1 MIDRGNG
8 ARASK
13 AVPVR
18 VDREALLR
26 EALLGSTALIG
37 VALATPA
44 LAQSTYPAGGG
55 TISGT
60 GTYTDATATNGGVT
74 VTNTVN
80 AGVIMADVT
89 INNTTGDPNGIA
101 YKQVSAGGQSA
112 VLYTAGANTLRS
124 DQNGAALS
132 LQAANGNVTWAIGQ
146 SDESSTTDL
155 TATYG
160 AYLIANGFVN
170 VVDFGTVSSLR
181 NVTADGAGVA
191 GIYASS
197 SGSTVNLSL
206 KAPVIS
212 GFATG
217 ISAISAAGAIVTTTG
232 GSISTLPSGTG
243 ISATASN
250 AGAPVMV
257 SSGSAISTSI
267 AGVGINASSNN
278 SATSVITTA
287 GGTINGGSVGIQ
299 VNAALTG
306 QSSVVTVGAA
316 IGNSTRPSSGV
327 VFQGTGVVGGTN
339 TVNANANV
347 SSGTGFSAIGSNTMN
362 SDLAVN
368 VASGVTVT
376 SQGSFAIRAGRNI
389 TVVNN
394 GTVSATSG
402 AGTGVSNAQ
411 APSTLSVTNNGAMSA
426 GRIVVDGQGT
436 TNVTNAGT
444 ITATNFAAISSGRG
458 GTITNNAGATITGGS
473 DTSSGWGILFQSSTF
488 SAGQTVTNNG
498 TITGGGAGAI
508 RLDATTASLFNL
520 NAGSTTNGLIRITGS
535 GATTTNLGG
544 TLNGNYD
551 ASAATGAQNFTL
563 GATGAMQGATFGSGN
578 DIFTW
583 GGGSI
588 GGTIDGGTGTDTF
601 AVDLGSTT
609 NRTIDQSSFF
619 ANIVNFEA
627 YNLVSGNLT
636 LTGSSDGGP
645 GWTVAGGNATAL
657 TINGALTN
665 VAGNAV
671 TLTTADLMFIKAGAQ
686 VSATGDV
693 IYSTATG
700 NNIQNS
706 GTITSGTG
714 MSSGIAIGSGTVDNF
729 GLITYAAGGSS
740 ATQGNGV
747 FASAN
752 QLTLTNHAGASI
764 YGRWDGARANN
775 GAYVTNDGLI
785 QGDRFAGLEIS
796 GTSVVFNNATGRIYG
811 ATSEGAGV
819 LINSGAV
826 QVTNASGGQ
835 IVGAGYAGIYNGG
848 TGLLSVSNAG
858 KIATGTLDGSNNY
871 VQGGTTTAI
880 RSASANITNS
890 GLIEGAS
897 GGIQASGALT
907 LVNTG
912 MIHGSGTGTLN
923 LDAVY
928 VGGAANILNAGTISE
943 GTGAAI
949 HANGGG
955 TITNAVG
962 ATLGG
967 GNNPTSG
974 TAVFLNGG
982 TFNNYGQ
989 AGSGTG
995 TAVVTDNA
1003 GGTINLFAGSASGSI
1018 TGGAGNDTLAIYNGQ
1033 TNASAVTQSYTDAVS
1048 GTAGSVTLQN
1058 SGTLAAAMFGAIDLG
1073 GGNNTLQLRGAG
1085 TGAQAGSFSLATST
1099 GAGTITKLDGGTW
1112 TLTGAAI
1119 VPGITVNANGGMLNF
1134 QGTSGVGTINV
1145 NGGILRAN
1153 GAGAFGSAAVH
1164 MLTSNV
1170 QFGASG
1176 VYANSF
1182 VLDIPAVLNGQPVVF
1197 ENLFGGNAI
1206 LSGNISSG
1214 SGTNAAGQ
1222 AIGTSQAVTFAGIGG
1237 SLFNLTGTNSWTGT
1251 TTINSGVT
1259 ARGSTTAISGSN
1271 IVNNGTVTY
1280 AQSGSSSSGT
1290 VISGT
1295 GALRLESGQV
1305 TLTGSNTYT
1314 GGTTVAG
1321 GRLQVGDGTTN
1332 GRITGAIT
1340 VDSGGTLVFNRND
1353 NYDFTS
1359 AISGAGDVQAL
1370 GTITL
1375 SGPITNTGAL
1385 YINSATGGTVT
1396 LTGARSGAY
1405 SGGATAAAVTLGGA
1419 NNILRVGLSGTVAG
1433 GQYLGVYLGGTGN
1446 GVDNF
1451 GTISNTGTALDQDW
1465 GSAIGVA
1472 ATSGSSIINNGSASN
1487 ATATINGRNTG
1498 INHLGSDGVI
1508 ATGQLSVNNYGL
1520 IASNLANAIE
1530 NQNGSGNLTV
1540 TNYGTGRIVGQGNA
1554 GGTNGYGIYA
1564 IGTGTLGLTNAGL
1577 IVGRVGGVLTGSATS
1592 ITNSGTIA
1600 AGTLSGGTSGT
1611 LVAGGGNGIQTVG
1624 GTITNQAGGVIR
1636 GSFLGGNGDN
1646 TNAITSTAATTVNNS
1661 GQILGVAFGSTS
1673 NVRTNGVYVSGGAGT
1688 VTNYATGLI
1697 TGGWDGVYVTAG
1709 GTVTNSG
1716 TIAGY
1721 QYYGVENASTLTNNA
1736 GGRLLGVAGGASML
1750 ADGIVNNSGLIA
1762 AATYNATTDTY
1773 TLSAGT
1779 GLTLS
1784 SGSVSNQYNGT
1795 VTGAVGIGATGAL
1808 SLGNAGTITAT
1819 TYAGVNLL
1827 GTGNTIYNGGTITG
1841 GTNATL
1847 GYGVRFVP
1855 AAGGTLNNQS
1865 GGLISGTAGGV
1876 YSGSASV
1883 SVDNGGN
1890 MVGTGAGSRG
1900 VYQQF
1905 GNAVVTNQAS
1915 GVIVGQGWGI
1925 QGGATANINNAGF
1938 IGAGTLSGGTTGTF
1952 TVNGTG
1958 SGAVFNGG
1966 YLTNGV
1972 GATIVGGNYGVY
1984 SGGTTA
1990 VNINNSGTITGGNY
2004 AIYLTGNNDNTI
2016 SLYAG
2021 SATNGAIM
2029 LGNGNDT
2036 VNWYGGSFT
2045 SIEAGAIGFDRF
2057 NASVSTPTTLDL
2069 TKVRNFEQL
2078 SLNGGDLTLSGAS
2091 ANIGG
2096 WTVNDGT
2103 LTLDGTVQIGSD
2115 GNAVTLANSGTSL
2128 TIAHGATVIGNLGN
2142 GVFAQAG
2149 TTVTNAGLIRSTDA
2163 NYSGVAMVGGTL
2175 GNQAG
2180 SLIVAEGNG
2189 VTVSAGANTITN
2201 AGIIVGRT
2209 GGVIGSDAY
2218 QTLNN
2223 TGIIVVGTAAN
2234 TVTQYW
2240 QINQDYSTGDGVRF
2254 TAGGTVANTRGA
2266 NNGGTIVGGA
2276 NGLVI
2281 TGGAATIENSG
2292 TIQGNTGYGVSLDT
2306 AAGQTSTITNH
2317 MSGAFVGTTGAVLLA
2332 GDGTINMTNEVGSAM
2347 YGSIVSTGNGT
2358 RNIDLSGL
2366 VYGDYDASS
2375 ATGTNNV
2382 TMRSGQIRNV
2392 YLGDG
2397 DDSFTYF
2404 GGTITGIVDGGAG
2417 YDRLFADFGAGQSYN
2432 VSLANFINF
2441 DSIGLISGDMTL
2453 TGPSN
2458 DPDQAIYAGIG
2469 GMPAGTITFD
2479 GTSGLTGDIYVNG
2492 GSIRAA
2498 TAGAFGSGTIH
2509 MIDPTATF
2517 GATGSYANNIS
2528 LEVVTPSSANP
2539 STLNADAGVTATL
2552 TGAITTGTGAGVDP
2566 SQDLVIGGQG
2576 TIILTNTANNWLGTT
2591 TIKSG
2596 ATLQGAS
2603 DTISGSAIVN
2613 NGTLAY
2619 QQAYSG
2625 TVTQNITGNGYVSV
2639 SGLAAGNALTF
2650 SGTNNLNGTFMVS
2663 DGSNI
2668 AISGA
2673 TSTGNFQSVDLFG
2686 AGSRLDVTATG
2697 SLTSSANTVGTDG
2710 ADQSVYNL
2718 GAITSTNNVA
2728 IYFGGTDG
2736 LLDNSGTIS
2745 GTRAVWVNGGDAQLI
2760 NRAGGTITGNSN
2772 FALYLG
2778 QGGTID
2784 NSGTI
2789 QALNSSPAVY
2799 VAGTAAITN
2808 NAGGLITSQGT
2819 TIAAYGAG
2827 SSLTN
2832 AGSVTSSNET
2842 AVYLAAGGTVTN
2854 SGSLTG
2860 GTGGYGLWTSAG
2872 GTFTNQAGGT
2882 ITGGLGGMYLDGANL
2897 VTVNLDAGSTT
2908 GKIFSGG
2915 TGDRVINILGTL
2927 NGGYAGGSG
2936 ADAITLDTS
2945 AVVNGT
2951 LDGGAGNNT
2960 LTLTGT
2966 GSATLGAVA
2975 NFGSATK
2982 SGSGTWTLGGATDVA
2997 AWTVTGGT
3005 LVTNGGAIAD
3015 TASVALTGGT
3025 LQLGGSEAIGVLT
3038 GSGNVAL
3045 GTSTLMLTSGTGSF
3059 TGNFNGTSGGLLID
3073 GANLSFGGRVNYAGL
3088 TEIRSGTLTLTT
3100 GARFNATSTLLV
3112 DTAGTLDLGTTAITV
3127 GAARLDGTLNGTGT
3141 LAAHDI
3147 ALNGATVNGNL
3158 SGNLLT
3164 QASGI
3169 SHIAGTID
3177 MDVRVSGGTL
3187 QLAANG
3193 RIADSST
3200 VQVDG
3205 GATLDL
3211 QGFNDTIGALALG
3224 GTLAGTG
3231 TLTAGQY
3238 QLTGATVNANLGAG
3252 TLFNLGGNSTLN
3264 GTAAGD
3270 VSVQAGTL
3278 ALGAANRLADAATV
3292 AVASGATLNLGAYSD
3307 TIGAL
3312 ALGGTLAG
3320 TGTLT
3325 AGQYQLTGATVNA
3338 NLGAGTLFNLGGN
3351 STLNGT
3357 AAGDVSVQAGTLALG
3372 ASNRLA
3378 DAATVAVASGATL
3391 NLGAYSDTIGALA
3404 LGGTLAGTGT
3414 LTAGQ
3419 YQLTGA
3425 MVNANL
3431 GAGTVFNLGGNSTL
3445 NGTAAGDVSVQGGT
3459 LALGAANRLA
3469 DAATV
3474 AVASGA
3480 TLNLGA
3486 YSDTVGALALGG
3498 TLAGTGTLTAGQYQL
3513 TGATVNANLGAGT
3526 LFNLGGNSTLNG
3538 TAAGDVS
3545 VQAGTL
3551 ALGAANRLADAA
3563 TVAVASGATLNLGTY
3578 SDTIG
3583 ALALGGTLAGT
3594 GTLTAGQYQLTG
3606 ATVNANL
3613 GAGTVYNLSGTSVL
3627 NGTAAANTVT
3637 VQSGTL
3643 RLGASDRLASTATI
3657 GLASGAT
3664 FDLGAYNQTVAAI
3677 AGTGTI
3683 ALGTGRLTLSSGSNT
3698 GFGGAIT
3705 GSGSIDKQGTGT
3717 LTLAGTFATT
3727 GRFDVSAGTLAFSGS
3742 TQGGMRV
3749 QGGTLIGGGTMAG
3762 ALTISSG
3769 TFSPGGLATGALG
3782 AINPIG
3788 SFTAGSLAVSGG
3800 TLLFDFGG
3808 ASLNFA
3814 SDSIKVN
3821 GTATLTGGT
3830 VQVNALTAAAS
3841 DYRFNQLYTIVQANA
3856 LTGTFANG
3864 SVFATVASNPNLKW
3878 RLRYDLAANA
3888 VVLQVQKNMEFND
3901 GVAAGD
3907 TNTLAV
3913 ANALGNSTT
3922 GNASDQWAATLN
3934 TITSLDT
3941 QQRVAAFRTFSGEA
3955 LANVSTATISANNL
3969 FTDLLRRRVG
3979 DGGDA
3984 LIGGGFASASLA
3996 DVRTTSTAGN
4006 GFASALSGATLPGT
4020 DNGEAGNGGIWGQV
4034 YGGYQKLLGDGA
4046 HAGLDTTV
4054 AGVAMGV
4061 ETRLDGFT
4069 AGIAGGVAQIDA
4081 DMNSRYSTVSGNQ
4094 YQLGGY
4100 LSYDAGSA
4108 FIAASGSWY
4117 SSDLNSKRTLAI
4129 GTTTALATGDI
4140 HANGYSVGV
4149 SGGFRTEFANGLRLA
4164 LIGSASKVR
4173 DQRDGFTENAT
4184 GGLGLQMAAANR
4196 DLFTAGAELR
4206 LGARVKTGAGMA
4218 MPWVSMGVR
4227 YNSGDLDT
4235 AGTVRFSGAPSG
4247 TGSFGVTGVRMA
4259 PVLGTL
4265 GVGIDAQASRNVRLG
4280 IALEGSAGENTR
4292 EGRASVRV
4300 KIGF

>member
-1 MIDRGNG
+1 MVLKISGASEMIDRGNG

-3292 AVASGATLNLGAYSD
+3292 AVASGATLNLG
-3307 TIGAL
+3307 
-3312 ALGGTLAG
+3312 
-3320 TGTLT
+3320 
-3325 AGQYQLTGATVNA
+3325 
-3338 NLGAGTLFNLGGN
+3338 
-3351 STLNGT
+3351 
-3357 AAGDVSVQAGTLALG
+3357 
-3372 ASNRLA
+3372 
-3378 DAATVAVASGATL
+3378 
-3391 NLGAYSDTIGALA
+3391 
-3404 LGGTLAGTGT
+3404 
-3414 LTAGQ
+3414 
-3419 YQLTGA
+3419 
-3425 MVNANL
+3425 
-3431 GAGTVFNLGGNSTL
+3431 
-3445 NGTAAGDVSVQGGT
+3445 
-3459 LALGAANRLA
+3459 
-3469 DAATV
+3469 
-3474 AVASGA
+3474 
-3480 TLNLGA
+3480 
-3486 YSDTVGALALGG
+3486 
-3498 TLAGTGTLTAGQYQL
+3498 
-3513 TGATVNANLGAGT
+3513 
-3526 LFNLGGNSTLNG
+3526 
-3538 TAAGDVS
+3538 
-3545 VQAGTL
+3545 
-3551 ALGAANRLADAA
+3551 
-3563 TVAVASGATLNLGTY
+3563 TY